1 MLLNRSIFLYML
13 FAILLFTVDMDLL
26 HKQRGGYL
34 CYLYQKAGQGKDV
47 SAGIRYY
54 DYLRRL
60 DPADI
65 TTWEDLMNS
74 YLSANEKT
82 KARETILLAL
92 KTTPRE
98 SKNYP
103 KLLELYKA
111 LNEKLFSR

>member
-13 FAILLFTVDMDLL
+13 YAIALFAVDMDLL
-26 HKQRGGYL
+26 YKQRGGYL

-47 SAGIRYY
+47 RAGIRYY

-60 DPADI
+60 DPSDI
-65 TTWEDLMNS
+65 TTWEDLINS
-74 YLSANEKT
+74 YLSANEIT

-92 KTTPRE
+92 RTTPRE

-103 KLLELYKA
+103 KLLGLYES
-111 LNEKLFSR
+111 LNEKFFSK